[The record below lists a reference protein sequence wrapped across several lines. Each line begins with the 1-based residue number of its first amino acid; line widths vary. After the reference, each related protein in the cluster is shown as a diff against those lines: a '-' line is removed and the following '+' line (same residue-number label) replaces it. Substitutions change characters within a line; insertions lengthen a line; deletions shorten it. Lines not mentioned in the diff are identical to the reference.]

1 MAQEELTMATPPSTA
16 STARALCRPGPRPE
30 RQQGRASVRR
40 LLPGLLC
47 GALAL
52 IAPGLMVTATTAA
65 AADAPAAAPAK
76 PKAPGKPKSKSKGKR
91 QKGTAATLS
100 QMLTDKS
107 SLVQDC
113 AVQHGLDKGADRVDV
128 ATKVTIN
135 NRGQVISINTN
146 VHLDKGDGGPK
157 VKDCVDTLIRAIS
170 FPPSEAPLITIDRNW
185 TVASK

>member
-1 MAQEELTMATPPSTA
+1 MATPPSTA
-16 STARALCRPGPRPE
+16 STARALCRPGHRP
-30 RQQGRASVRR
+30 GRHLESAGVRR

-47 GALAL
+47 AALAL
-52 IAPGLMVTATTAA
+52 GGPVATAA
-65 AADAPAAAPAK
+65 AADAPAAAKDAK
-76 PKAPGKPKSKSKGKR
+76 PKDPAKGKGKGKGKGKKP
-91 QKGTAATLS
+91 KGTAATLS

-128 ATKVTIN
+128 STKVTIN

-157 VKDCVDTLIRAIS
+157 VKDCVDSLIRAIS

>member
-1 MAQEELTMATPPSTA
+1 MAAASSTA
-16 STARALCRPGPRPE
+16 STPHALCIPGGRPGSA
-30 RQQGRASVRR
+30 GARR
-40 LLPGLLC
+40 LLQGVLC
-47 GALAL
+47 GVLAL
-52 IAPGLMVTATTAA
+52 GLTVTPAG
-65 AADAPAAAPAK
+65 AADAPAGAAKDA
-76 PKAPGKPKSKSKGKR
+76 GKGKAKGKGKGKGKKP
-91 QKGTAATLS
+91 KGTAVTLS

-113 AVQHGLDKGADRVDV
+113 AVLHALDKGSDRVDI

-157 VKDCVDTLIRAIS
+157 VKDCVDTLIRSIT
-170 FPPSEAPLITIDRNW
+170 FPPNEAPMITIDRNW